1 MRTAVYIRVST
12 EDQAREGFSISAQRE
27 RLLAYIHSQNWVLTD
42 MYIDEGASAKDL
54 HRPELGRLLGD
65 VAQKKMDV
73 VLVYRLDRLTRSVL
87 DLYQLLQEF
96 EIHGVHFKSST
107 EVYDTT
113 TAIGRLFITLVAALA
128 QWERENLAE
137 RVKMGMGQMVRER
150 KRPGGPAPYGYELR
164 NGQLQLQPEEAD
176 LVRQM
181 FEHYVNGKSPRQIA
195 DEANARGSRGKN
207 GACWSSSA
215 VLRLLKN
222 PVYYG
227 ALRWNYTH
235 TTTPRANQAHDY
247 LLEPAAH
254 EAIIDEA
261 LFVRA
266 QERMKLRGSQH
277 PRVLAS
283 SFLFSGLLYC
293 SICQAEMRGKYTH
306 TQGKNGK
313 AYAHTY
319 YTCSGKT
326 SGKCRAASIR
336 EDRLEQTVVKL
347 LQAYRLQASAVLQE
361 CFGSSQ
367 QKKAKQTQSGLDTK
381 WEDRKKRWEDA
392 YEAGVLSLT
401 DLRAKLLELDQRQR
415 QASLAQSRQTST
427 ADEQNLEILLDWEQI
442 WSHATR
448 EQRRQLATSLIQR
461 VEAWACGDSLAGIKR
476 FVYVSHVLFH

>member
-12 EDQAREGFSISAQRE
+12 EDQAREGFSIAAQRD

-42 MYIDEGASAKDL
+42 MYVDEGVSAKDL
-54 HRPELGRLLGD
+54 NRPELGRLLAD

-96 EIHGVHFKSST
+96 EIYGVHFKSST

-150 KRPGGPAPYGYELR
+150 KRPGGPAPYGYDLC
-164 NGQLQLQPEEAD
+164 NGQLQLRPKEAD
-176 LVRQM
+176 IVRHM
-181 FEHYVNGKSPRQIA
+181 FAHYVNGKSPRQIA
-195 DEANARGSRGKN
+195 DEANAQGSRGKN

-235 TTTPRANQAHDY
+235 TPPRTKQTNDY
-247 LLEPAAH
+247 FLEPAVH
-254 EAIIDEA
+254 PAIIDEA
-261 LFVRA
+261 TFVRA

-283 SFLFSGLLYC
+283 SFLFSGILYC

-306 TQGKNGK
+306 SQGKNGS
-313 AYAHTY
+313 AYTHTY
-319 YTCSGKT
+319 YTCSGKS

-336 EDRLEQTVVKL
+336 EDRLEQAVVRL
-347 LQAYRLQASAVLQE
+347 LQSYRVQASAVLQE

-367 QKKAKQTQSGLDTK
+367 QKKAMQIQSGLDTK
-381 WEDRKKRWEDA
+381 WEERKKRWEDA

-401 DLRAKLLELDQRQR
+401 DLRVKLLELDQRQR
-415 QASLAQSRQTST
+415 QASLAQSLQTST
-427 ADEQNLEILLDWEQI
+427 ADEQNVEILLDWEKI

-461 VEAWACGDSLAGIKR
+461 MEAEACRDSPAGIKR